1 MRRTVVTGYVAY
13 VKLSTKAVEK
23 SVDEWRGSAPS
34 AESDSQFCV
43 LVTI

>member
-1 MRRTVVTGYVAY
+1 MRRTVVTGFVAY

-23 SVDEWRGSAPS
+23 SVDEWGVSAPS
-34 AESDSQFCV
+34 AESDSPFSI